1 MLTRY
6 PHSRVGSG
14 GTNHPHFSLVIPKPQ
29 SSLAQPCFVSR
40 NTLKPMDQLLAQ
52 GFIAIVSGVVVNFR
66 MAAAWSEIR
75 LFKDVPHPA
84 D

>member
-1 MLTRY
+1 
-6 PHSRVGSG
+6 
-14 GTNHPHFSLVIPKPQ
+14 
-29 SSLAQPCFVSR
+29 
-40 NTLKPMDQLLAQ
+40 MDQLLAQ